1 MTIFMS
7 KNKDIHNI
15 ANRLENTQDNIAK
28 ACDLVDRNRDDVQ
41 LMAVS
46 KTKPSS
52 AVIEAYEAGQR
63 IFGENYAQEL
73 ADKSEQLAHLT
84 DIEWHFI
91 GPIQSNKTKIISQSS
106 HWVDSLDRSKIAKRL
121 NKHAEELNKQLNVLI
136 QVNISNSEAKSGV
149 LLEGVEAFAQELSTM
164 SNLTLRGLMAIPDKY
179 EDEDEEQLKAEF
191 NAMYACYLSL
201 KQQYNQIDTLSLGMS
216 QDMQTAIECG
226 STMVRIGTDIFGAR
240 S

>member
-28 ACDLVDRNRDDVQ
+28 ACHLVDRNRDEVQ

-46 KTKPSS
+46 KTKPVA
-52 AVIEAYEAGQR
+52 AVIEAYDAGQR
-63 IFGENYAQEL
+63 VFGENYAQEL
-73 ADKSEQLAHLT
+73 AEKSEQLAQLA
-84 DIEWHFI
+84 DIEWHYI
-91 GPIQSNKTKIISQSS
+91 GPIQSNKTKIICQSCN
-106 HWVDSLDRSKIAKRL
+106 WVDSLDRLKIAKRL
-121 NKHAEELNKQLNVLI
+121 DLHAQELNKQINVLL
-136 QVNISNSEAKSGV
+136 QVNISNSNTKSGI
-149 LLEGVEAFAQELSTM
+149 LLEDVETLADELSQL
-164 SNLTLRGLMAIPDKY
+164 SNITLRGLMAIPDKH
-179 EDEDEEQLKAEF
+179 DDVEQLKREF
-191 NAMYACYLSL
+191 NAMHACYLSL